1 MKITKERLKEII
13 KEELDSTLQEFNL
26 PPKRHAWSDMH
37 DAIAAAAHK
46 RAKDI
51 GVHKYFTEYPNSYI
65 DPNHRTMQGV
75 AKDILQ
81 NWRMGR
87 TDIVNFRE
95 REEGESPTTE
105 YFVQGVKDGAA
116 DKLVE
121 KWFKEY
127 AETTDFVQNLYWR
140 DKEPKQ

>member
-1 MKITKERLKEII
+1 MKITKAQLKQII
-13 KEELDSTLQEFNL
+13 KEELGSTLQEFG
-26 PPKRHAWSDMH
+26 PPARHAWSDMH
-37 DAIAAAAHK
+37 DAIAAAAHQ

-81 NWRMGR
+81 NWRMGYNQ
-87 TDIVNFRE
+87 VSFRE

-116 DKLVE
+116 DQLVE

-140 DKEPKQ
+140 DKESKQ

>member
-1 MKITKERLKEII
+1 MKITKAKLNQII
-13 KEELDSTLQEFNL
+13 KEELDSTLREFG
-26 PPKRHAWSDMH
+26 PPPRDQWSDRN
-37 DAIAAAAHK
+37 DAIAAAAHQ

-51 GVHKYFTEYPNSYI
+51 GVHKYFTDYPNSYI

-75 AKDILQ
+75 AKDIIH
-81 NWRMGR
+81 NWSMGYPS
-87 TDIVNFRE
+87 VNFRE
-95 REEGESPTTE
+95 RGPKESPTTE
-105 YFVQGVKDGAA
+105 YFVQGIKDGAA

-127 AETTDFVQNLYWR
+127 VETNDRVQNLYWR

>member
-1 MKITKERLKEII
+1 MKITKAKLNQII
-13 KEELDSTLQEFNL
+13 KEELGSTLREFG
-26 PPKRHAWSDMH
+26 PPARDQWSDRN
-37 DAIAAAAHK
+37 DAIAAAAHQ

-51 GVHKYFTEYPNSYI
+51 GVHKYFTDYPNSYI

-75 AKDILQ
+75 AKDIIH
-81 NWRMGR
+81 NWSMGYPS
-87 TDIVNFRE
+87 VNFRE
-95 REEGESPTTE
+95 RGPKESPTTE
-105 YFVQGVKDGAA
+105 YFVQGIKDGAA

-127 AETTDFVQNLYWR
+127 VETNDRVQNLYWR